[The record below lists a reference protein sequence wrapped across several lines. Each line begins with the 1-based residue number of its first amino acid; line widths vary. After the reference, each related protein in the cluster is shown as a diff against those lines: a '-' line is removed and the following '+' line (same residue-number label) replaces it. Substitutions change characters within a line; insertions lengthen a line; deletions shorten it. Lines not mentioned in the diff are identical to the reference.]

1 MRKTLKRAL
10 DRLRTATS
18 ERFRKPTAARDGLQ
32 SPQRMQALTVPART
46 RRPR

>member
-1 MRKTLKRAL
+1 MRKALKRVL

-18 ERFRKPTAARDGLQ
+18 ERFRRPTAARDGLQ
-32 SPQRMQALTVPART
+32 SPQRLQPLTVPART